1 MSKIVLTAEQRKT
14 LSRYERNFH
23 QVVEARFSS
32 ALGAGDVDT
41 LLQAW
46 RDITGKERSG
56 FRNGCNECV
65 FHLLED
71 LAVMYLADVPEKAA
85 PAPGDSPAKPS
96 GEPLQPAKPVK
107 ATTTPAKK
115 KNAPKRK

>member
-41 LLQAW
+41 LLKAW
-46 RDITGKERSG
+46 KDITGKERIG

-71 LAVMYLADVPEKAA
+71 LAVTYLADEPEKAA
-85 PAPGDSPAKPS
+85 PVGV
-96 GEPLQPAKPVK
+96 QPAKPVK

>member
-41 LLQAW
+41 LLRAW
-46 RDITGKERSG
+46 KDITGKERIG

-71 LAVMYLADVPEKAA
+71 LAVMYLADEPEETPAKVPPTPVEAKKA
-85 PAPGDSPAKPS
+85 PAPTKTSN
-96 GEPLQPAKPVK
+96 
-107 ATTTPAKK
+107 AKK
-115 KNAPKRK
+115 KASKAKK

>member
-41 LLQAW
+41 LLAAW
-46 RDITGKERSG
+46 KDITGKERIG

-71 LAVMYLADVPEKAA
+71 LAVMYLADEPEKAA
-85 PAPGDSPAKPS
+85 PAKPS

>member
-41 LLQAW
+41 LLKAW
-46 RDITGKERSG
+46 RDITGKERIG

-71 LAVMYLADVPEKAA
+71 LAVMYLADEPEKAA
-85 PAPGDSPAKPS
+85 PAPV
-96 GEPLQPAKPVK
+96 QPAKPVK